1 MSDGLAQEFAEK
13 VKAAATNKQTLAI
26 VGGGTK
32 AFYAQPKADGE
43 VNLGAYSGIV
53 DYDPRELVVTVKAGT
68 KLSELQ
74 KRLAE
79 NGQMLACESP
89 AFGED
94 ATIGGTVACA
104 FSGPRRAYTAALR
117 DYVLGVK
124 MINGQGEI
132 LRLGGQVMKNVAG
145 FDVPRLLCG
154 SLGSLGIILEV
165 SLKVLPLP
173 HGEKTLVHEMPMGFA
188 VGKTH
193 QSLQAGLPVTGSAYD
208 NGKLYLRISGGEK
221 TLASVSSIIGGDQVS
236 DDASNTFWQQLKEQQ
251 LDFFNTDLPL
261 WRVSLAANATMDQ
274 LGDQLF
280 DWGGMLRWIK
290 TDCDAQQVFDMAK
303 LNGGHASLFRNPAN
317 QSTMNRHQPLSGV
330 QRQWHKRLK
339 AAFDS
344 ANTFNPNLSFVGA

>member
-1 MSDGLAQEFAEK
+1 
-13 VKAAATNKQTLAI
+13 
-26 VGGGTK
+26 
-32 AFYAQPKADGE
+32 
-43 VNLGAYSGIV
+43 
-53 DYDPRELVVTVKAGT
+53 
-68 KLSELQ
+68 
-74 KRLAE
+74 
-79 NGQMLACESP
+79 
-89 AFGED
+89 
-94 ATIGGTVACA
+94 
-104 FSGPRRAYTAALR
+104 
-117 DYVLGVK
+117 

-173 HGEKTLVHEMPMGFA
+173 HGEKTLVHEMPMTYA

-193 QSLQAGLPVTGSAYD
+193 QALQAGLPVTGSAYN

-236 DDASNTFWQQLKEQQ
+236 DNASNTFWQQLKEQQ
-251 LDFFNTDLPL
+251 LGFFDTDLPL
-261 WRVSLAANATMDQ
+261 WRVSLAANATMDE

-290 TDCDAQQVFDMAK
+290 TDCDAQQVFDTAK
-303 LNGGHASLFRNPAN
+303 LNGGHANLFRNPN
-317 QSTMNRHQPLSGV
+317 GQSTVNRHQPLSGV
-330 QRQWHKRLK
+330 QSQWHQRLK

>member
-1 MSDGLAQEFAEK
+1 MSDLLAQEFAEQVK
-13 VKAAATNKQTLAI
+13 VAAANKQTIAI

-32 AFYAQPKADGE
+32 AFYAKPKADSD
-43 VNLGAYSGIV
+43 VNVGAYSGIV

-74 KRLAE
+74 KTLAE

-89 AFGED
+89 AFGD
-94 ATIGGTVACA
+94 GATIGGTVACA
-104 FSGPRRAYTAALR
+104 LSGPRRAYTAALR

-124 MINGQGEI
+124 MINGQGET

-193 QSLQAGLPVTGSAYD
+193 QALQAGLPVTGSAYD
-208 NGKLYLRISGGEK
+208 DGKLYLRISGGDK
-221 TLASVSSIIGGDQVS
+221 TLASVSRIVGGDQVS
-236 DDASNTFWQQLKEQQ
+236 DDASNTFWQQLNEQQ
-251 LDFFNTDLPL
+251 LEFF
-261 WRVSLAANATMDQ
+261 
-274 LGDQLF
+274 
-280 DWGGMLRWIK
+280 
-290 TDCDAQQVFDMAK
+290 
-303 LNGGHASLFRNPAN
+303 
-317 QSTMNRHQPLSGV
+317 
-330 QRQWHKRLK
+330 
-339 AAFDS
+339 
-344 ANTFNPNLSFVGA
+344 